1 MIEIKSALR
10 ESHAPRLK
18 IEQNVSIATLYEK
31 NNFRHRVGVLQI
43 SRNVTIQSSNWIFL
57 PRRRSSGWA
66 KSRISSFFQ
75 YQMDFPWRALK
86 MKSGRKII
94 TFCRFWHFEASRRG
108 MENQSCRPIEA
119 FRAILKTPSRK
130 RTRGNAENVSIA
142 ARDAKRPESVARPG
156 AQNGV
161 SPWKKSRSA
170 RPRANSRFA
179 NFTKRFYSC
188 SVTCQEGYPGN
199 RPEARNRRIASIAV
213 PD

>member
-1 MIEIKSALR
+1 M
-10 ESHAPRLK
+10 
-18 IEQNVSIATLYEK
+18 VTLYEK
-31 NNFRHRVGVLQI
+31 NHFRHRVSVLQI

-94 TFCRFWHFEASRRG
+94 TFCRFWHFEVSRRG
-108 MENQSCRPIEA
+108 KENQSCRPIEA
-119 FRAILKTPSRK
+119 FRAILKTPTRK

-161 SPWKKSRSA
+161 SPWEKSRSA

-179 NFTKRFYSC
+179 NLTKRFYRSSGLC
-188 SVTCQEGYPGN
+188 EAAPGP
-199 RPEARNRRIASIAV
+199 RGPIA
-213 PD
+213 PN